1 MYLKPSKARET
12 LTLITS
18 NMLSA
23 KLINAV
29 QHLFDFQ
36 IHVFQK
42 RFLAINNYYTCS
54 LMQPQFF
61 WKSPDRIK
69 EKIVLLYQILTSR
82 IDIGKA
88 W

>member
-29 QHLFDFQ
+29 QHLFDFH
-36 IHVFQK
+36 IFQK
-42 RFLAINNYYTCS
+42 WFLAI
-54 LMQPQFF
+54 
-61 WKSPDRIK
+61 
-69 EKIVLLYQILTSR
+69 KIIIIIHV
-82 IDIGKA
+82 A
-88 W
+88 